1 MFNLRNYNTV
11 YYPAKSNEPLNIL
24 IDYNL
29 DDEDDYPVKLN
40 RYPGTFTLDGLEFIS
55 DENPSIYPATIEW
68 NNKLKAV
75 YPDLQPYVPDY
86 NNVIKSIL
94 ANTKTVVCRKSYVN
108 HVEAIESGALVFV
121 NADTKLF
128 KNTYYVAVNPFTLE
142 VCNSDADYFAM
153 PNINIPF

>member
-1 MFNLRNYNTV
+1 MTFELKLNDEV

-68 NNKLKAV
+68 YNILKNV
-75 YPDLQPYVPDY
+75 YPNLKPPKTNIRILLSKTITQYYEIEIEESDP
-86 NNVIKSIL
+86 NVASNIARKMLEDSTEGFKLI
-94 ANTKTVVCRKSYVN
+94 NT
-108 HVEAIESGALVFV
+108 
-121 NADTKLF
+121 
-128 KNTYYVAVNPFTLE
+128 
-142 VCNSDADYFAM
+142 NSRISVREWEKKDD
-153 PNINIPF
+153 